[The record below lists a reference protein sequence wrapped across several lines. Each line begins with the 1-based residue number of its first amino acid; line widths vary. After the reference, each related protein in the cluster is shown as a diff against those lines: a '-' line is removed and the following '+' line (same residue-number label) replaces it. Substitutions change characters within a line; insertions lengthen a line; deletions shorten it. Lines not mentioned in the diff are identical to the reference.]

1 MLRRLRPR
9 CGTGRR
15 HLRRHLPYHG
25 GVSPRGGQ
33 VGRPLHRLLCR
44 VDRQAEKQRGRRP
57 LSHRVGST
65 RTTRR
70 RFPRHY
76 LQTISLSPEGDR
88 HRTPTPTRGSL
99 GRTRQRARRLDQAL
113 HRLPGS
119 RHLASKRDGRPDDRP
134 PLQVLH
140 HHQRRAPQAQCHRRV
155 STLRPTRRRTQD
167 PPRYP
172 LRRLRPPRRRS
183 LPGRQGYATWLL
195 LAHRTRRCCRHR
207 PAVRRVPEVRQA
219 DDVPSSALKTIPITW
234 PFPVWG
240 MDMVG
245 PFKKAPSGYTHLL
258 VAVDKFTKWVE
269 AKPVRKCDGKT
280 ATKFLRELIYRYGLP
295 NSIIT
300 DNGTNFA
307 KGAMAE
313 FCEEHHIRLDLAS
326 VAHPESNGQAER
338 ANQSILHGL
347 KPRLQ
352 VPLERTAGCWVEELP
367 SVIWG
372 IRTSVNRSTGFTPF
386 FMVYGA
392 EAVMPTDLE
401 HDSPRVVH
409 YTEAANELARQDGV
423 DQLDEAR
430 NLARSRTAI
439 YQQGLRR
446 YHSRRVK
453 TRTFQEGDLV
463 LRLIQDKKGMHKLS
477 PMGGTIHHR
486 ASTRQRRLLPHRRP
500 RGRQTRRKATME

>member
-1 MLRRLRPR
+1 MTGVFQR
-9 CGTGRR
+9 CVQPAEGRKI
-15 HLRRHLPYHG
+15 
-25 GVSPRGGQ
+25 
-33 VGRPLHRLLCR
+33 LH
-44 VDRQAEKQRGRRP
+44 DIH
-57 LSHRVGST
+57 S
-65 RTTRR
+65 
-70 RFPRHY
+70 
-76 LQTISLSPEGDR
+76 GDC
-88 HRTPTPTRGSL
+88 G
-99 GRTRQRARRLDQAL
+99 
-113 HRLPGS
+113 
-119 RHLASKRDGRPDDRP
+119 
-134 PLQVLH
+134 H
-140 HHQRRAPQAQCHRRV
+140 HAGA
-155 STLRPTRRRTQD
+155 
-167 PPRYP
+167 
-172 LRRLRPPRRRS
+172 RS
-183 LPGRQGYATWLL
+183 LVAKAMRHGFYWPTAHTDAVDIVQRCAGCQKYANQT
-195 LAHRTRRCCRHR
+195 H
-207 PAVRRVPEVRQA
+207 
-219 DDVPSSALKTIPITW
+219 VPSSALKTIPITW
-234 PFPVWG
+234 PFAVWG

-280 ATKFLRELIYRYGLP
+280 ATKFLRELIYRYGFP

-430 NLARSRTAI
+430 DLARSRTAI

-446 YHSRRVK
+446 YHSRRVQA
-453 TRTFQEGDLV
+453 RTFQEGDLV

-477 PMGGTIHHR
+477 PPWEGPFAIGRVLGNDAYYLIDVR
-486 ASTRQRRLLPHRRP
+486 GDGELDVKRPWNVNLL
-500 RGRQTRRKATME
+500 RKFYS